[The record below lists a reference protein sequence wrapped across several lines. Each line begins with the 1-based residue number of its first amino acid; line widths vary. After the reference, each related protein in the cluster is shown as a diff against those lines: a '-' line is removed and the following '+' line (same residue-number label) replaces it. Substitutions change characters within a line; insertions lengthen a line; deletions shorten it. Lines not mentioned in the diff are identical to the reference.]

1 MLQSRKPVPNLD
13 QQSTKALNLTVL
25 QRADAFVE
33 EILLTATH
41 VALYAFSVEIN
52 QWSRKEVEGSLF
64 VVLRNTQPRF
74 QFIVMN
80 RRNADNLVEDLLGD
94 FEYEVHMPYLLYC
107 NASQEIN
114 GIWFYDS
121 HECEAVANLFNR
133 ILNAYSKVQPKLK
146 PASSKSEFEEVEAMP
161 DLSAAPPTTDVP
173 NDNFLKF
180 FNVHTHTA
188 ATEDGNTTIAGQ
200 APLVSTAIPVLNNI
214 QTTLSSTRPTPILPT
229 SSIPLIV
236 PKGSHESSIGNDN
249 LTTKLVKPSFFSAAP
264 SSISVKPPI
273 SSSVMGVLPVYPRVA
288 VQQPRT
294 TPLSFPP
301 ATLFASLTPAPN
313 YGHVHITRDHIGDAL
328 LRLAQNDNFI
338 DMVYRAMF
346 NAHYQYP

>member
-1 MLQSRKPVPNLD
+1 MYQAP
-13 QQSTKALNLTVL
+13 QAG
-25 QRADAFVE
+25 
-33 EILLTATH
+33 
-41 VALYAFSVEIN
+41 Y
-52 QWSRKEVEGSLF
+52 
-64 VVLRNTQPRF
+64 
-74 QFIVMN
+74 
-80 RRNADNLVEDLLGD
+80 
-94 FEYEVHMPYLLYC
+94 MPSNPPHL
-107 NASQEIN
+107 
-114 GIWFYDS
+114 
-121 HECEAVANLFNR
+121 

-328 LRLAQNDNFI
+328 LRLAQVELFTSWFLPSS
-338 DMVYRAMF
+338 YLS
-346 NAHYQYP
+346 

>member
-1 MLQSRKPVPNLD
+1 MQQSGKPVPNLD
-13 QQSTKALNLTVL
+13 QQITKALNLTVL

-41 VALYAFSVEIN
+41 VVLYTFSVELN
-52 QWSRKEVEGSLF
+52 QWNRKEVEGSLF
-64 VVLRNTQPRF
+64 VVKRNTQPRF

-121 HECEAVANLFNR
+121 HECEAVANLFGR

-161 DLSAAPPTTDVP
+161 GLSVTPPTTDVP
-173 NDNFLKF
+173 NDNFLKS
-180 FNVHTHTA
+180 FNP
-188 ATEDGNTTIAGQ
+188 ATKVGNTTIEGQ

-214 QTTLSSTRPTPILPT
+214 QTTLSSTQPAPILPI

-236 PKGSHESSIGNDN
+236 PRGSHESGIGNIN

-264 SSISVKPPI
+264 SSVLVKPPI
-273 SSSVMGVLPVYPRVA
+273 SSSVMDVLPVYPRVA

-301 ATLFASLTPAPN
+301 PTPSASLTPAPN
-313 YGHVHITRDHIGDAL
+313 YGLHITRDNVCAAL
-328 LRLAQNDNFI
+328 LRLVQNDNFI
-338 DMVYRAMF
+338 DMVYQAMF
-346 NAHYQYP
+346 NAHYKYP